1 MGGNQRAKVEVVS
14 SNEALGLIEE
24 YYDIAESLYFL
35 SSSEFKINRSS
46 SPFLISNYEEVIHK
60 YISSSYLEEFQP
72 ALVYE
77 ENGKYYMEISGFA
90 EGYNDLQFSDIEID
104 ADRISCVVTFDLYVG
119 DELIEDDIESDFA
132 IVKEDGEWKIDS
144 YTSDYMLHYDLNPD
158 DFSNTYTKNE
168 KVELSSKLGK
178 EISKLMDKVWLPKEM
193 YADSM
198 AEFQNVK
205 NAPKAYLAVCAAFEA
220 WGKLTGDNFEI
231 KATIEDF
238 NEALVD
244 LFGEKADG
252 LLTEVDIENV
262 FFVTR
267 NQDGTYSFMG
277 FDGSESE
284 GNHYYLKGI
293 ERADDQFFVEQY
305 EYKYLID
312 GQLWNLSDGE
322 GLYEHIYDLKNNL
335 IDTFIVRAIQ
345 EDNITRYQTY
355 TKDGVEIDSLED
367 YMIQYHANELSLRK
381 IELAYNEEKGT
392 FTVVNNRLEK

>member
-104 ADRISCVVTFDLYVG
+104 ADRISCVVTFDLYVA

-168 KVELSSKLGK
+168 KVEISS
-178 EISKLMDKVWLPKEM
+178 
-193 YADSM
+193 
-198 AEFQNVK
+198 
-205 NAPKAYLAVCAAFEA
+205 
-220 WGKLTGDNFEI
+220 
-231 KATIEDF
+231 
-238 NEALVD
+238 
-244 LFGEKADG
+244 
-252 LLTEVDIENV
+252 
-262 FFVTR
+262 
-267 NQDGTYSFMG
+267 
-277 FDGSESE
+277 
-284 GNHYYLKGI
+284 
-293 ERADDQFFVEQY
+293 
-305 EYKYLID
+305 
-312 GQLWNLSDGE
+312 
-322 GLYEHIYDLKNNL
+322 
-335 IDTFIVRAIQ
+335 
-345 EDNITRYQTY
+345 
-355 TKDGVEIDSLED
+355 
-367 YMIQYHANELSLRK
+367 
-381 IELAYNEEKGT
+381 
-392 FTVVNNRLEK
+392 